1 MRKRSKYRPR
11 SVLPDPV
18 HWVLSGMKPLRSL
31 SEATIVKIK
40 NHESLLDITRGS
52 GTKRSVDDLIG
63 AMNVAEALHRVN
75 PDLGAEYADD
85 IRVAQDAVY
94 AMAMRGKD
102 TGKFL
107 FTGAEMTAVNTGMEV
122 HDAQLDACTVG
133 ELERAM
139 ELVKSEIRSRKV
151 RVIA

>member
-1 MRKRSKYRPR
+1 
-11 SVLPDPV
+11 
-18 HWVLSGMKPLRSL
+18 
-31 SEATIVKIK
+31 
-40 NHESLLDITRGS
+40 
-52 GTKRSVDDLIG
+52 
-63 AMNVAEALHRVN
+63 MNVAEALHRVN

-107 FTGAEMTAVNTGMEV
+107 FTGAEMSAVNTGMEV
-122 HDAQLDACTVG
+122 HDAQLDACTVA